1 RIGAISGPSS
11 TPSSGAIRPRR
22 TPSASPRQ
30 NRASSRPR
38 RGSASTPDT
47 CSASCSGW
55 IRRNSTGCTRPG
67 CSSSGIPPRRPP
79 VRDRVGAQR
88 RTAGRRCT
96 PAELVLTASPAGV
109 PRKLGR
115 SLSLRIPR
123 TSERTNL
130 NLCVIVDNPETTTH
144 PVIAVVLHQ
153 LSARHTLR
161 LLDVLGLTG
170 PAAIAREAAHA
181 PADLYLL
188 KFPRAAGPRAR
199 LPPRAARCHGGQPVG
214 GSRGLLGPPAD
225 DRAHAPRA
233 SAMAADVELCH
244 PRTPARAARPAR
256 CLALPPHA
264 QKPLQPARRP
274 GSQAA
279 RRRPAAGPGGPR
291 RGAVASGADHRA

>member
-1 RIGAISGPSS
+1 
-11 TPSSGAIRPRR
+11 
-22 TPSASPRQ
+22 
-30 NRASSRPR
+30 
-38 RGSASTPDT
+38 
-47 CSASCSGW
+47 
-55 IRRNSTGCTRPG
+55 
-67 CSSSGIPPRRPP
+67 PPRRPP

-109 PRKLGR
+109 PRNLGR

-123 TSERTNL
+123 TSERRPIADGSVARSSDYRETNL

-153 LSARHTLR
+153 LRARHTLR

-188 KFPRAAGPRAR
+188 KVPRAAGPRAR

-225 DRAHAPRA
+225 DRAHAPGA

-244 PRTPARAARPAR
+244 PRTPARATRPAR

-279 RRRPAAGPGGPR
+279 RCRPATGPGGPR
-291 RGAVASGADHRA
+291 RGAVASGADHRAGVRSERPLGDPARGDRRDTLRHTAAQSPGRG